1 MNNNKKTECG
11 LCNEKEYKVIYN
23 GIIRDGVVGI
33 KTTIKHKVVKCNGCG
48 LVRLLDNPL
57 TMEYYQSD
65 EYRNA
70 YNETSSPSDYIEMHD
85 NEQPPRLDK
94 IGADFFRDKIV
105 LDYGCGGGAFLDLVS
120 GLSRETLGIEPFS
133 GYHESLI
140 GRGHEMFSNMETAQ
154 SKYKDKVD
162 SIVSF
167 CVLEHVQNP
176 QQYLKDACSL
186 LKKSG
191 KMYLETDNIH
201 NILMKFNINSFDEFF
216 YRTAHLYYF
225 EDKTLRKMAEQAGFS
240 DIRISFRHNYDMSN
254 VMLWLRDNKPTGN
267 GKLDFLSNGVDQNW
281 IEFVE
286 SSGLADLV
294 CIEMTK

>member
-1 MNNNKKTECG
+1 MTSCG
-11 LCNEKEYKVIYN
+11 LCNTQDYEVIYD

-33 KTTIKHKVVKCNGCG
+33 KTIIKHKVVKCNGCG

-85 NEQPPRLDK
+85 NEQPSRLDR
-94 IGADFFRDKIV
+94 IGATFFRDKIV
-105 LDYGCGGGAFLDLVS
+105 LDFGCGGGAFLDLVS

-140 GRGHEMFSNMETAQ
+140 DRGHEMFSNMETAQ

>member
-1 MNNNKKTECG
+1 MTSCT
-11 LCNEKEYKVIYN
+11 LCNTQDYEVIYD
-23 GIIRDGVVGI
+23 GVIRDGVVGI
-33 KTTIKHKVVKCNGCG
+33 KTTIKHKVVKCCGCG
-48 LVRLLDNPL
+48 LVRLLNNPL

-70 YNETSSPSDYIEMHD
+70 YNETSDPFDYIEMHD

-120 GLSRETLGIEPFS
+120 GLSGKTLGIEPFS

-140 GRGHEMFSNMETAQ
+140 GRGHEIFSNMETAQ
-154 SKYKDKVD
+154 SKYKDKID

-167 CVLEHVQNP
+167 GVLEHVENP
-176 QQYLKDACSL
+176 QQYLKDAYGL
-186 LKKSG
+186 LKKGG

-201 NILMKFNINSFDEFF
+201 DILMKLNITSFDEFF
-216 YRTAHLYYF
+216 YRTAHLWYF
-225 EDKTLRKMAEQAGFS
+225 EDKTLKQMAEQASFS
-240 DIRISFRHNYDMSN
+240 DIKISFRHNFDMSN

-286 SSGLADLV
+286 SSGLADIV